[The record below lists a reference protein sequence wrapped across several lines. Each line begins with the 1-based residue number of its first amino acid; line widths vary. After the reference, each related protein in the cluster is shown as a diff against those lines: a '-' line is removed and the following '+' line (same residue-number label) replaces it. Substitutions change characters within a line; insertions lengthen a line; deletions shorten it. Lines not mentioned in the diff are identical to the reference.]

1 MPPQGHP
8 RAIAEASLDIAASP
22 PVLWATF
29 VDLDKWPRWS
39 PVVRSA
45 CCVAGTEWTLGA
57 QLELVMDL
65 PFPIGH
71 WRGVATMTEVQPA
84 TSVAWELEYPWDV
97 VAIQSLHFKPSA
109 LGTLL
114 SIRETYYGSWAFLY
128 RLTGFARKMQ
138 KAFGA
143 MLRNLKAYLE
153 VGG

>member
-29 VDLDKWPRWS
+29 ADLDKWPRWS

-65 PFPIGH
+65 SFPIGH
-71 WRGVATMTEVQPA
+71 WRGVATITEVQPA

-97 VAIQSLHFKPSA
+97 VAIHSLRFKPSA

-114 SIRETYYGSWAFLY
+114 SIREAYYGNWAFLY
-128 RLTGFARKMQ
+128 RLTGFAGKMQ
-138 KAFGA
+138 KAFEA
-143 MLRNLKAYLE
+143 KLRNLKAYLE